1 MGYRIRVP
9 LNSPACESYIRDG
22 WTQTHIDGQWATLQ
36 MDPLEVYDAADEAAR
51 RESINAA
58 EIAPPA
64 DH

>member
-9 LNSPACESYIRDG
+9 LNSPACESYLRDG

-36 MDPLEVYDAADEAAR
+36 MEPLEVHRTGDEQPGHQHDPR
-51 RESINAA
+51 MVS
-58 EIAPPA
+58 APR